1 MTIKSKLA
9 LSLATIALLSFTGC
23 GSSNSSNDN
32 NNNSTTNT
40 EKKSNVTVVDG
51 YVTGAKVCDANNV
64 CANTNGNGV
73 ATAAFDLTKP
83 LTSKGGFI
91 DLNGNGTQDNDEVSA
106 PDMQVPAGKTTIS
119 PLTDLVAKGAD
130 PAKLAQILGVSESDI
145 FADPYASNN
154 IDLAKAI
161 QIVYALNQAGV
172 SSKLVKT
179 VNSYTAPEVNT
190 DLPPMETTKTTETK
204 TEKNTTKTETKTAST
219 DLPPMGKKVTTD
231 LPPMG
236 DTEPVAV
243 TKTTETKTEANTT
256 ETKAPSTDLPPMGD
270 TTKTT
275 ETKKEVKATT
285 TASTGS
291 LKTFVNLVTNLS
303 DDTAVNTFIQNVL
316 NTNVKNATD
325 IETAIATEK
334 KALADSFAKK
344 EAEAPATATTTT
356 ETKAEDKTK
365 EETETKAKTEAT
377 KATETKT
384 EEVKKET
391 NATTVT
397 PPAIPSTENNTTET
411 KTDEDIT
418 GLTDLPPM

>member
-23 GSSNSSNDN
+23 GSSGSSSSS
-32 NNNSTTNT
+32 STETKT
-40 EKKSNVTVVDG
+40 KSNVTVVDG

-130 PAKLAQILGVSESDI
+130 SAKLAQILGVSESDI

-154 IDLAKAI
+154 VDLAKAI

-179 VNSYTAPEVNT
+179 VNNYTAPEVNT

-204 TEKNTTKTETKTAST
+204 TEKNTTKTEVNTTKTA
-219 DLPPMGKKVTTD
+219 
-231 LPPMG
+231 
-236 DTEPVAV
+236 
-243 TKTTETKTEANTT
+243 
-256 ETKAPSTDLPPMGD
+256 STDLPPMGD

-377 KATETKT
+377 KATEAKTEEDKTTETKT

-397 PPAIPSTENNTTET
+397 PPAIPSTENKTTET
-411 KTDEDIT
+411 KTEEDKT

>member
-23 GSSNSSNDN
+23 GSSNSSSSS
-32 NNNSTTNT
+32 STETKT
-40 EKKSNVTVVDG
+40 KSNVTVVDG

-73 ATAAFDLTKP
+73 ATAAFDLTKS
-83 LTSKGGFI
+83 LSSKGGFI

-119 PLTDLVAKGAD
+119 PLTDLVVKGVK
-130 PAKLAQILGVSESDI
+130 PAKLAEVLGVSESDI

-154 IDLAKAI
+154 VDLAKAI

-172 SSKLVKT
+172 SSKLVEK
-179 VNSYTAPEVNT
+179 VNSYTASTEANT
-190 DLPPMETTKTTETK
+190 DLPPMEATKTPSTK
-204 TEKNTTKTETKTAST
+204 TEKNTTETKTAST
-219 DLPPMGKKVTTD
+219 DLPPMGKAATTD

-243 TKTTETKTEANTT
+243 TKTEENTT
-256 ETKAPSTDLPPMGD
+256 ETKTASTDLPPMGD

-275 ETKKEVKATT
+275 ETKKEVEATT
-285 TASTGS
+285 TATTGS

-303 DDTAVNTFIQNVL
+303 DDTTVNTFIQNVL
-316 NTNVKNATD
+316 NTNVTNASD

-334 KALADSFAKK
+334 KALADNFAKIK
-344 EAEAPATATTTT
+344 AEAPATAT
-356 ETKAEDKTK
+356 ETKDS
-365 EETETKAKTEAT
+365 TEAKTA
-377 KATETKT
+377 ETKT
-384 EEVKKET
+384 EEVKKEA

-411 KTDEDIT
+411 KPAEDKKET
-418 GLTDLPPM
+418 KPAETTTTSSANTDLPPM